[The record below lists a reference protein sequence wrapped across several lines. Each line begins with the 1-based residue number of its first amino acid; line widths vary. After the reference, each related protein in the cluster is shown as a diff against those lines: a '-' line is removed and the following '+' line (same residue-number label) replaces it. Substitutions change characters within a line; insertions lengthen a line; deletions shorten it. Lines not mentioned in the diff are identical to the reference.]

1 MGKIIAIANQKGG
14 VGKTTTAINLSSAL
28 AHYDRKILLIDMDPQ
43 GNCSKGI
50 GIDPALLKYTV
61 FNALIQDVPFEKII
75 RKTEDKNIRL
85 IPANLDLAASEAR
98 LLSLGLKS
106 GFNYLKYAL
115 KDEKNNYDYIL
126 VDCPPSLGFLSLNAL
141 YASDS
146 VLIPVQ
152 CEYFALEA
160 IGQILG
166 TINNIKRSSNPEL
179 EILGILLT
187 MYDNRNKLSTEV
199 TRQVLSFFKEKT
211 RADFAND
218 GSGSFT
224 EGDKVGLYLQ
234 GDKGLSYRELTYSG
248 GQWIPRLK
256 RNEFGEGSIS
266 LSAHYPA
273 TGEQQNP
280 ETYQLNM
287 ALDQTEDGFYNS
299 DLLFSKTVVGSGVY
313 EADVNF
319 GHVLHRIRIFLSGS
333 VTSPEVKVRSLTQGN
348 FNLLTGEVKV
358 SGTDFKWI
366 THSRMEK
373 EILPL

>member
-1 MGKIIAIANQKGG
+1 MLLIFLFFSNILKIRRRCYYRGRMGKIIAIANQKGG

-141 YASDS
+141 YAADS

-211 RADFAND
+211 FA
-218 GSGSFT
+218 T
-224 EGDKVGLYLQ
+224 
-234 GDKGLSYRELTYSG
+234 R
-248 GQWIPRLK
+248 IPR
-256 RNEFGEGSIS
+256 NINIGEAQALGKPIVTYKPKAAGSIAYLS
-266 LSAHYPA
+266 LAREVIS
-273 TGEQQNP
+273 
-280 ETYQLNM
+280 
-287 ALDQTEDGFYNS
+287 
-299 DLLFSKTVVGSGVY
+299 Y
-313 EADVNF
+313 E
-319 GHVLHRIRIFLSGS
+319 
-333 VTSPEVKVRSLTQGN
+333 
-348 FNLLTGEVKV
+348 
-358 SGTDFKWI
+358 
-366 THSRMEK
+366 
-373 EILPL
+373 